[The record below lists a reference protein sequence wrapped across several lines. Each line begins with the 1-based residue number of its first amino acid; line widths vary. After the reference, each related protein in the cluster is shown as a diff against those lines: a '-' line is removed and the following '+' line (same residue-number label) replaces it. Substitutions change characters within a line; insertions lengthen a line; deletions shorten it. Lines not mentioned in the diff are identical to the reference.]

1 MSIGS
6 SPIIYR
12 QRIPPTPITEHGAVG
27 VINGNIFTA
36 KYINPWAEE
45 GDESVNVA
53 ITFPNYTGPTG
64 MKAELREDDGVPYLI
79 VYQEV
84 AEQVMEVAIRV

>member
-53 ITFPNYTGPTG
+53 ITFSNYTGPTG
-64 MKAELREDDGVPYLI
+64 MKA
-79 VYQEV
+79 
-84 AEQVMEVAIRV
+84 